1 MSFINIESFEGIISV
16 SAFYICYPFW
26 VKFGT
31 RSVYNAAG
39 HVWVS

>member
-1 MSFINIESFEGIISV
+1 MSFINIESFEGTISV
-16 SAFYICYPFW
+16 CTFCICYLFW

-31 RSVYNAAG
+31 RSVHNAVG